1 MSSDR
6 YARTKIITD
15 IQQMRICFRCKN
27 SLKEDTDNKT
37 CEACIQYIGQL
48 LTCERCGFNYTRTNR
63 NRHYR
68 SFECR
73 VSIFIEIE

>member
-6 YARTKIITD
+6 YARTQIITD
-15 IQQMRICFRCKN
+15 IQHMSLCIRCKN
-27 SLKEDTDNKT
+27 TLIEDTNNKT

-63 NRHYR
+63 YR
-68 SFECR
+68 LGAGGSR
-73 VSIFIEIE
+73 QSLPP